1 MEQPASFANSDTICF
16 SDGKYVGL
24 QDEVF
29 CRKPK
34 KNGVLTL
41 VAGAQRIDVPFGNL
55 YHAKRL
61 EAIKRCIYREADE
74 ELLYQASE
82 QT

>member
-1 MEQPASFANSDTICF
+1 M
-16 SDGKYVGL
+16 KYVGL
-24 QDEVF
+24 QDDVF

-55 YHAKRL
+55 YHAKKTGDNKKMYLQR
-61 EAIKRCIYREADE
+61 
-74 ELLYQASE
+74 S
-82 QT
+82 